1 MTARN
6 PLRRLLR
13 LREIREDQAR
23 AALAGASRS
32 AGEAAQLLE
41 ARTEEHAARPG
52 LPEMLSPAELRG
64 LTLQG
69 VRSYELVT
77 AAAEVYDQALGLADV
92 ARRGWSAASSELRSA
107 EKLDQRRRR
116 ESDRTA
122 QAAAERALDE
132 LVLTLRNLR
141 QWI

>member
-1 MTARN
+1 MSVRN

-23 AALAGASRS
+23 AALAAASQASR
-32 AGEAAQLLE
+32 AAAELLE
-41 ARTEEHAARPG
+41 VRTEEHEARPG
-52 LPEMLSPAELRG
+52 FPDMLSPAELRG

-69 VRSYELVT
+69 VRSHEVMA
-77 AAAEVYDQALGLADV
+77 AAAEAYDHALGQTEV
-92 ARRGWSAASSELRSA
+92 ARRGWSSASSELRSA

-141 QWI
+141 RWI

>member
-1 MTARN
+1 MSARN

-23 AALAGASRS
+23 AALAGASRVS
-32 AGEAAQLLE
+32 GAAAELLE
-41 ARTEEHAARPG
+41 VRTEEYESRPG
-52 LPEMLSPAELRG
+52 LPEMLSPTELRG
-64 LTLQG
+64 LMLQG
-69 VRSYELVT
+69 VRSHELMS
-77 AAAEVYDQALGLADV
+77 AAAEVYDRALGQTEV

-116 ESDRTA
+116 EADRTA

-141 QWI
+141 RWI

>member
-1 MTARN
+1 MSARN

-23 AALAGASRS
+23 TALAGASR
-32 AGEAAQLLE
+32 AAT
-41 ARTEEHAARPG
+41 AAADVATAATEQHLSRPG
-52 LPEMLSPAELRG
+52 LPGTLSPSELRG
-64 LTLQG
+64 LMLQG
-69 VRSYELVT
+69 VRSHELMT
-77 AAAEVYDQALGLADV
+77 AATEAYGRALDQAQA
-92 ARRGWSAASSELRSA
+92 ARRAWSATSSELRSA

-116 ESDRTA
+116 ESERMA

-141 QWI
+141 RWI

>member
-1 MTARN
+1 MSARN

-23 AALAGASRS
+23 TALAGASRAATA
-32 AGEAAQLLE
+32 AGDVAKAA
-41 ARTEEHAARPG
+41 TEQHQARPG
-52 LPEMLSPAELRG
+52 LPGMLSPAELRG
-64 LTLQG
+64 LMLQG
-69 VRSYELVT
+69 VRSHELMT
-77 AAAEVYDQALGLADV
+77 AAAEAYGRALDQAQA

-116 ESDRTA
+116 ESERMA
-122 QAAAERALDE
+122 QTAAERALDE

-141 QWI
+141 RWI

>member
-1 MTARN
+1 MRARN

-23 AALAGASRS
+23 AALAGASQASRA
-32 AGEAAQLLE
+32 AGELLD
-41 ARTEEHAARPG
+41 ARTDEHNGRPG
-52 LPEMLSPAELRG
+52 LPEILSPAELRG
-64 LTLQG
+64 LMLQG
-69 VRSYELVT
+69 VRSHEVM
-77 AAAEVYDQALGLADV
+77 AAAADAYDRALGQTDV

-107 EKLDQRRRR
+107 EKLDLRRRR
-116 ESDRTA
+116 ESERTA

-141 QWI
+141 RWI

>member
-23 AALAGASRS
+23 AALAAASRS
-32 AGEAAQLLE
+32 ARAAAEVLE
-41 ARTEEHAARPG
+41 ARTEEHHARPA
-52 LPEMLSPAELRG
+52 LPETLSPAQLRG
-64 LTLQG
+64 LMLQG
-69 VRSYELVT
+69 VRSYELIT
-77 AAAEVYDQALGLADV
+77 AAAEVYDQALGQAAV

-107 EKLDQRRRR
+107 EKLEQRRRQ
-116 ESDRTA
+116 EADRTA
-122 QAAAERALDE
+122 QTAAERALDE

>member
-1 MTARN
+1 MSPRN

-23 AALAGASRS
+23 ATLAGASRA
-32 AGEAAQLLE
+32 AGAAAGVLE
-41 ARTEEHAARPG
+41 VATEEHEARPG
-52 LPEMLSPAELRG
+52 LPVKLSPTELRG
-64 LTLQG
+64 LMLQG
-69 VRSYELVT
+69 VRSHELMT
-77 AAAEVYDQALGLADV
+77 AAAEAYSQALGHAEV

-116 ESDRTA
+116 ESEHFA

-141 QWI
+141 RWI

>member
-1 MTARN
+1 MSVRN

-23 AALAGASRS
+23 AALAAASQASR
-32 AGEAAQLLE
+32 AAAEVLE
-41 ARTEEHAARPG
+41 ARTQDHEARPG
-52 LPEMLSPAELRG
+52 FPDILSPAQLRG
-64 LTLQG
+64 LMLQG
-69 VRSYELVT
+69 VRSHEVM
-77 AAAEVYDQALGLADV
+77 AAAADAYDRALGQTEV
-92 ARRGWSAASSELRSA
+92 ARRGWSATSSDLRSA

-141 QWI
+141 RWI

>member
-1 MTARN
+1 MTAHN

-23 AALAGASRS
+23 AALAGAARS
-32 AGEAAQLLE
+32 AGAAAQLLE
-41 ARTEEHAARPG
+41 DRTEEHEARPG
-52 LPEMLSPAELRG
+52 LPEMLSPTELRG
-64 LTLQG
+64 LMLQG
-69 VRSYELVT
+69 VRSYELIT
-77 AAAEVYDQALGLADV
+77 AAAEVYDRALGQAEV
-92 ARRGWSAASSELRSA
+92 ARRGWSTASSELRSA
-107 EKLDQRRRR
+107 ETLDHRRRR

-141 QWI
+141 RWI

>member
-1 MTARN
+1 MSARN

-23 AALAGASRS
+23 AALGEASRAS
-32 AGEAAQLLE
+32 GAAAEALE
-41 ARTEEHAARPG
+41 ARTEEHEARPG
-52 LPEMLSPAELRG
+52 FPEILSPAELRG
-64 LTLQG
+64 LMLQG
-69 VRSYELVT
+69 VRSHEVMT
-77 AAAEVYDQALGLADV
+77 AAAEVYDRALGQTEV

-132 LVLTLRNLR
+132 LVLTLRSLR
-141 QWI
+141 RWI

>member
-1 MTARN
+1 MSARN

-23 AALAGASRS
+23 TTLAGASRAATA
-32 AGEAAQLLE
+32 AGDAARAATQQHE
-41 ARTEEHAARPG
+41 ARPG
-52 LPEMLSPAELRG
+52 LPGTLGPAELRG
-64 LTLQG
+64 LMLQG
-69 VRSYELVT
+69 VRSYELMT
-77 AAAEVYDQALGLADV
+77 AAAEAYGRSLDQTQA
-92 ARRGWSAASSELRSA
+92 ARRAWSAASSDLRSA

-116 ESDRTA
+116 ESERMA

-141 QWI
+141 RWI

>member
-23 AALAGASRS
+23 STLAGASRS
-32 AGEAAQLLE
+32 AGAAAQQLE
-41 ARTEEHAARPG
+41 ARTEEHEARPG

-64 LTLQG
+64 LMLQG
-69 VRSYELVT
+69 VRSYELIT
-77 AAAEVYDQALGLADV
+77 AAAEVYDRALGHAEV
-92 ARRGWSAASSELRSA
+92 ARRGWSAASSALRSA

-141 QWI
+141 RWI